1 MLDAITATRAR
12 RLLGE
17 RLSSPHMKKD
27 RALGLTCSKICDG
40 VRIPPRAVHKE
51 PRRASLAQAKLAAAM
66 LPRLRAGFT
75 TGLREGEV
83 GSSRHALAMP
93 APWPATTPSWGVNSH
108 ALWQTNERPRV
119 RKQSSRRSSRSRFP
133 NVRPSRSRS
142 PHDAAPPPPPSLP
155 LPTGD
160 GFLLEVWPTVSA
172 TNDMTETVAARFS
185 FARCLSASV
194 PAPHPCD
201 PW

>member
-1 MLDAITATRAR
+1 MPFRSFNMTNQTARSETCLAYEAAKLPMLDAITATRAR

-83 GSSRHALAMP
+83 GSSRHAGALAKAREVP
-93 APWPATTPSWGVNSH
+93 LETSNNWCELHRVSQGV
-108 ALWQTNERPRV
+108 
-119 RKQSSRRSSRSRFP
+119 
-133 NVRPSRSRS
+133 
-142 PHDAAPPPPPSLP
+142 
-155 LPTGD
+155 
-160 GFLLEVWPTVSA
+160 
-172 TNDMTETVAARFS
+172 
-185 FARCLSASV
+185 
-194 PAPHPCD
+194 
-201 PW
+201 